1 MITINW
7 GTKVITI
14 PKSYLTLV
22 QTTPVEIYDLPLNQ
36 FRLDLKALES
46 TAEGI
51 PHPATHKHNTEVSL
65 GGIVYA
71 RVIEIINGYT
81 VTFENGSYAV
91 NLIGAN
97 SNVGD
102 RVNLNLVS
110 VRSSNSAG
118 LISNAAIEFSSFA
131 GAVCIKEDSGI
142 TGTVFPKGTPQAPV
156 NNVSDAKLIADLRG
170 ISIIR
175 VKGNFT
181 FTTGDNLEGFI
192 LYGENPNK
200 SLLTFEAGALTQG
213 LDMHDASI
221 QGTFDN
227 EATFLNCRLL
237 DINFVQGF
245 ADRCVLAG
253 TFVLSGSGETGF
265 YDCFD
270 GYAQE
275 AVLPIIDCGGAGRNV
290 SIRNYQGDIKLIN
303 KTGTEFVEI
312 NGNSGGTVTL
322 DSTISN
328 GTVRLTGLLKVEDNS
343 TGTAII
349 DISEVSFPDVAQYS
363 AFEENSVWLD
373 ETSIYSGTKFP
384 TGTSYQPVNND
395 ADARV
400 IAENF
405 AHFNIRVDA
414 AATITSNHQNIT
426 FIGRSAR
433 NTQLTIQNTSNLSG
447 CEFETMLLTG
457 DLNGNG
463 SAYFTTVAMKD
474 LIGVF
479 GHAEGC
485 VFREG
490 TITLAPNAIL
500 MANRCASVSAQDP
513 GGDVPI
519 IDCNGSGRIAMRD
532 FNGEIIIKNKTSG
545 ANCSLGLSGAE
556 VTLDSTITS
565 GNWRVF
571 GVGTL
576 IDNSTGSATVDSS
589 ALISSSDADV
599 VADAVWNKDLSAIT
613 GDNIAGHLLQAT
625 KYIEPKIYIDTEAA
639 TNGDGS
645 PISPFNNVA
654 DAKDFAELKGI
665 QQLVVLSEITLD
677 RNLKNFTIRG
687 IGAPVI
693 NCNGQDL
700 RNSVFSQCTMRGT
713 YTDRI
718 TVQESVLDN
727 GFVLNGFFENN
738 ALKGTITAVDGG
750 DVLLANCFSIVAG
763 LGRPTISMNGIGSS
777 TISIRSYSGGLTI
790 TDANNAADAVTI
802 EMSQGKVTLDSTCV
816 AGVISV
822 RGISQFT
829 DNSTGSTVDITGLLE
844 PDNLVAG
851 SLVWT
856 ENEKDEALAYSRK
869 ASDNAEQANLKL

>member
-1 MITINW
+1 MNVNIDW
-7 GTKVITI
+7 GTQIITV
-14 PKSYLTLV
+14 PKAELELV
-22 QTTPVEIYDLPLNQ
+22 QLAPTEIYNMSLNE
-36 FRLDLKALES
+36 FRLALKDKEDDP
-46 TAEGI
+46 EGMTFLD
-51 PHPATHKHNTEVSL
+51 THSHNTEVLL

-71 RVIEIINGYT
+71 RVVEIINGYT
-81 VTFENGSYAV
+81 ITFEDGQYAV
-91 NLIGAN
+91 NLTGAN

-102 RVNLNLVS
+102 NVNVNQVS
-110 VRSSNSAG
+110 VRSANSAG
-118 LISNAAIEFSSFA
+118 LISNQAIEFSSFD
-131 GAVCIKEDSGI
+131 GAVHISESSGI

-156 NNVSDAKLIADLRG
+156 NNMADAKLIADFRG
-170 ISIIR
+170 LNTVR

-181 FTTGDNLEGFI
+181 FTTGDDLENFI

-227 EATFLNCRLL
+227 EATFFNCRLL
-237 DINFVQGF
+237 DIDFVQGF

-275 AVLPIIDCGGAGRNV
+275 AILPIIDCGGAGRNV
-290 SIRNYQGDIKLIN
+290 SIRNYQGDVKLIN
-303 KTGTEFVEI
+303 KTGPEFVEI
-312 NGNSGGTVTL
+312 NGNSGGTITL

-328 GTVRLTGLLKVEDNS
+328 GKVRLTGLLKVEDNS
-343 TGTAII
+343 TGTAIV

-395 ADARV
+395 ADAQV

-405 AHFNIRVDA
+405 AHFNIHVDA
-414 AATITSNHQNIT
+414 TATITSSHQNIT

-474 LIGVF
+474 LINVF

-500 MANRCASVSAQDP
+500 MANKCASVSAQDP

-519 IDCNGSGRIAMRD
+519 IDCNGSGRIAMRQ

-556 VTLDSTITS
+556 ITLDSTITS

-576 IDNSTGSATVDSS
+576 IDNSTGSATIDSS
-589 ALISSSDADV
+589 ALISSS
-599 VADAVWNKDLSAIT
+599 ST
-613 GDNIAGHLLQAT
+613 Q
-625 KYIEPKIYIDTEAA
+625 EEID
-639 TNGDGS
+639 
-645 PISPFNNVA
+645 
-654 DAKDFAELKGI
+654 
-665 QQLVVLSEITLD
+665 EI
-677 RNLKNFTIRG
+677 
-687 IGAPVI
+687 
-693 NCNGQDL
+693 
-700 RNSVFSQCTMRGT
+700 
-713 YTDRI
+713 
-718 TVQESVLDN
+718 
-727 GFVLNGFFENN
+727 
-738 ALKGTITAVDGG
+738 
-750 DVLLANCFSIVAG
+750 
-763 LGRPTISMNGIGSS
+763 
-777 TISIRSYSGGLTI
+777 
-790 TDANNAADAVTI
+790 
-802 EMSQGKVTLDSTCV
+802 
-816 AGVISV
+816 
-822 RGISQFT
+822 
-829 DNSTGSTVDITGLLE
+829 
-844 PDNLVAG
+844 
-851 SLVWT
+851 
-856 ENEKDEALAYSRK
+856 LAYGKK
-869 ASDNAEQANLKL
+869 ASDNAEQTNLKL